1 MPHLHLTH
9 LITRIL
15 SSAAWTFVG
24 VLIFYGGCW
33 MYDYLD
39 PIDYKA
45 EIEKGNVAAGV
56 KMAAVTL
63 ALAGI
68 VVAAILS

>member
-9 LITRIL
+9 VLVRML
-15 SSAAWTFVG
+15 ASAAWTFIG

-39 PIDYKA
+39 PIDYKV
-45 EIEKGNVAAGV
+45 EIEKGNIAAGV
-56 KMAAVTL
+56 KMGAVTI
-63 ALAGI
+63 ALAAI